1 MPKNL
6 SKKKRWQVCVCIRA
20 GRTGES
26 SPGTAVYNE
35 GMSERQSDHL
45 HVQESPRLDRA
56 TLVLALTGWMDGGD
70 VSTGTVQRL
79 VDLLGARPIATI
91 DPEPFYLYNFPGPME
106 LVALF
111 RPNVRIEEGR
121 IVALDMPSN
130 TFYCHEPANLVFFLG
145 KEPNLHWRA
154 FGECVL
160 ELAHR
165 VGVRRVLFV
174 GSFGGSVPHTR
185 EPRLYVTCSDAAL
198 LPEFERYALRRTG
211 YEGPGSFTSYLLTQ
225 APSAGLEMISLVAEI
240 PGYLQGRNPMSIEAV
255 TRRLAKIL
263 RLPLDLQALR
273 AKSTEWELRV
283 TRVVEQDEE
292 LTDTVRRL
300 EEAYDDELLQLE
312 EGES

>member
-1 MPKNL
+1 MNCEAPFSSLVPCPDRCYGPVQRMLGRMPRLSSPGQTHRSLQDGSGVTLPKNL

-165 VGVRRVLFV
+165 
-174 GSFGGSVPHTR
+174 
-185 EPRLYVTCSDAAL
+185 
-198 LPEFERYALRRTG
+198 
-211 YEGPGSFTSYLLTQ
+211 
-225 APSAGLEMISLVAEI
+225 
-240 PGYLQGRNPMSIEAV
+240 
-255 TRRLAKIL
+255 
-263 RLPLDLQALR
+263 
-273 AKSTEWELRV
+273 
-283 TRVVEQDEE
+283 
-292 LTDTVRRL
+292 
-300 EEAYDDELLQLE
+300 
-312 EGES
+312 